1 MEGATDLHEAAWSSG
16 PHPPPS
22 GGALLPRHRTR
33 HRTRN
38 WGRPQPPAP
47 ALLCRLHRPWALAS
61 SHRQQLQASED
72 LPPLTPLATETTRMW
87 WAPPGWGGTKL
98 TASEG
103 VRESHSVT
111 VVSTSNQLGRTKACR
126 DWPRFPHLNNQL
138 QKQGVSQAAVCP
150 GRGWSTRTEGGQD
163 MGRERKTLCAAEEWG
178 PSSVW
183 EQNSRPHPGSQA
195 WGRESGEQAAGGG
208 PWGEEEQQQI

>member
-1 MEGATDLHEAAWSSG
+1 MAQDQAQDQERG
-16 PHPPPS
+16 
-22 GGALLPRHRTR
+22 RT
-33 HRTRN
+33 
-38 WGRPQPPAP
+38 PAP
-47 ALLCRLHRPWALAS
+47 APAPLCRPHRPWALAS

-87 WAPPGWGGTKL
+87 WAPPGWGATKL

-103 VRESHSVT
+103 VRVPFYNCGLNLQP
-111 VVSTSNQLGRTKACR
+111 TSKDKGMPGLAQVPSPQQPAAETRSFSGS
-126 DWPRFPHLNNQL
+126 
-138 QKQGVSQAAVCP
+138 GVCQ

-163 MGRERKTLCAAEEWG
+163 TSRERKTLCAVEEWG

-183 EQNSRPHPGSQA
+183 EQNSRPHPGSRA

-208 PWGEEEQQQI
+208 PWGGGGAAADLGHRERQLPLCLCHEGSGGSL